1 MELVVKTSLANLYS
15 EPKFNSEMISQALL
29 WEKVKILDNFDN
41 WYKIKQWD
49 NYESWVHEFY
59 LTKINSRTLNNYY
72 TVSER
77 IQWVYSTPK
86 KDSLILG
93 EILFGTELPIK
104 NREDNWLDLI
114 LPDNRTGF
122 IEYIIQPNNFNLREK
137 IIFVAKQFIGVPY
150 LWGGKTSKGFDCS
163 GFVQSIFKFCGISL
177 ERDTNQMV
185 LNQKLNEID
194 FNKSNPGDLV
204 FFHNNNII
212 NHVAISL
219 GNRDIIHSSGEV
231 SIVPLFS
238 DKSTKLSKSIYKTYS
253 IDKLLDN
260 E

>member
-104 NREDNWLDLI
+104 NRH
-114 LPDNRTGF
+114 
-122 IEYIIQPNNFNLREK
+122 K
-137 IIFVAKQFIGVPY
+137 IIFIVASLIFIIRKIQF
-150 LWGGKTSKGFDCS
+150 
-163 GFVQSIFKFCGISL
+163 
-177 ERDTNQMV
+177 
-185 LNQKLNEID
+185 
-194 FNKSNPGDLV
+194 
-204 FFHNNNII
+204 
-212 NHVAISL
+212 
-219 GNRDIIHSSGEV
+219 
-231 SIVPLFS
+231 
-238 DKSTKLSKSIYKTYS
+238 
-253 IDKLLDN
+253 KLLN
-260 E
+260 VYSLLFISC